1 MCSVGI
7 VFVTHYRVVRCM
19 MMWLEIAKGD
29 IVKDPVFQQ
38 MLGNIQDSLIRDKL
52 DSDMKELTVK
62 LTQSIKQR
70 QGAALGEG
78 VNKASIIPVCVMY
91 RLNVM

>member
-1 MCSVGI
+1 
-7 VFVTHYRVVRCM
+7 M

-38 MLGNIQDSLIRDKL
+38 MLGKIQDSLVLDKL
-52 DSDMKELTVK
+52 DSDMKDLTVK
-62 LTQSIKQR
+62 LTESIKQR

-78 VNKASIIPVCVMY
+78 VNKASILPVCAMY
-91 RLNVM
+91 RLVIVH